1 MTNEPY
7 EIAQAKAPQKPKRI
21 YITFSGAA
29 YDETTSRIVEF
40 APKFGADQVFVYDD
54 RWLMGREFYH
64 VNKWLW
70 TYPDTQEPKR
80 KPRGFGWFCWKPY
93 VIMHALEHY
102 CQPGDIVLYTDAD
115 TFPIHDFSM
124 LYDECARIGGTMLF
138 NAYGCDH
145 AQWCKTDCSLVMG
158 NWPEFWGD
166 KDHGVARFMLFQK
179 GPWQVQ
185 QFLMEWLTYSI
196 NPVATTFEPSF
207 LRGDPVNFHEHRTEQ
222 AIMTNLA
229 YKYGHKLY
237 REACQNA
244 ATQPEDQELYPQ
256 LFTQVG
262 CHANGKS
269 LEGSR
274 YRNV

>member
-1 MTNEPY
+1 M
-7 EIAQAKAPQKPKRI
+7 KKL

-29 YDETTSRIVEF
+29 YDDTTSRIVQF
-40 APKFGADQVFVYDD
+40 GPHFGADEVKVYDD
-54 RWLMGREFYH
+54 AWLMSTEFYRL
-64 VNKWLW
+64 NKWLW
-70 TYPDTQEPKR
+70 TYPKTEDPKR

-93 VIMHALEHY
+93 VILHALEHY
-102 CQPGDIVLYTDAD
+102 CEPGDIVLYTDAD
-115 TFPIHDFSM
+115 TFPIAPLGA
-124 LYDECARIGGTMLF
+124 LYSECDRIGGTMLF

-145 AQWCKTDCSLVMG
+145 ANWCKEDCHIVMG
-158 NWPEFWGD
+158 DWESGRGHIT
-166 KDHGVARFMLFQK
+166 HGCARFMLFQK
-179 GPWQVQ
+179 GPWKVQ

-196 NPVATTFEPSF
+196 NPIATTFDYSTLGSEVED
-207 LRGDPVNFHEHRTEQ
+207 LHEHRTEQ

-244 ATQPEDQELYPQ
+244 ATQPEDQSLYPQ
-256 LFTQVG
+256 LFVQVG
-262 CHANGKS
+262 CHANTKS